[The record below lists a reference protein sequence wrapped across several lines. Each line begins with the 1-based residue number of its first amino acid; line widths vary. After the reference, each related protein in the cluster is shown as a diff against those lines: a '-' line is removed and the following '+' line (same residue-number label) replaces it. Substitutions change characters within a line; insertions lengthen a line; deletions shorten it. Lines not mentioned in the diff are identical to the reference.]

1 LRLRNTLKE
10 IDMNPARIL
19 AIAIL
24 GIAAVGAARVVA
36 QQLAG
41 DVRQA
46 SSVDPLAKELERCR
60 QLNEKAEND
69 QACQAAYAENRKRF
83 FTPPAPYVP
92 GKVDLFPNQQPLT
105 TDRKP
110 APATTEK

>member
-1 LRLRNTLKE
+1 LRLRNLLKE

-19 AIAIL
+19 AFAIL
-24 GIAAVGAARVVA
+24 CIAAVGAARVVA
-36 QQLAG
+36 QQPAG

-60 QLNEKAEND
+60 QLGGKAEND
-69 QACQAAYAENRKRF
+69 QGCQAAYAENRKRF

-105 TDRKP
+105 TNKKS
-110 APATTEK
+110 APAAGEK